1 MKNSIRECHG
11 EGIAAYYEKKD
22 ISMSRFKKGFRRF
35 AAAALC
41 AVLVLSAAGCGGGGK
56 GEQAGGGSG
65 GGSASATGTMPE
77 ITSKDGVAKS
87 EMISLGEDFATEG
100 LQLLAMENGVL
111 YGFNYNYEGEGYES
125 YELVHFKEDGSG
137 FERVDYKLDNSESG
151 EVTASA
157 FKDGNF
163 YLGIANTSNSEALD
177 YMLDNNLDA
186 DAEIPEGMSE
196 DAVTSYQI
204 ACVTPDGK
212 QKWIKDVKTPK
223 NELYFYIENIVP
235 SDDGLLIV
243 SSEGVDLY
251 SAEDGSF
258 KEAVCEVASEDDL
271 TGILYAMSDGT
282 VLMSDDTGAATKIL
296 RYNSGNKKFEDSITL
311 PSALVGASIY
321 PGKQDNLYIA
331 SETGIYKAALGSDK
345 ISAIVN
351 YVNSD
356 LDIEGVSRLIELDDG
371 RFVIQGYGSEVKL
384 DTYILEPVAPE
395 DVKERKEITLG
406 GYYISYDVRSEVI
419 KFNKENSDFRIT
431 IQDYSQYDL
440 AEDEYADSTG
450 LSKMNTD
457 IVSGNVPDIL
467 VLSDYMPVNSYI
479 SKGMMMDLTDRY
491 ESDKEINKSDFFQN
505 VVDAFK
511 TDGKMYFLV
520 PGFTVTGVA
529 GKEKY
534 IGDGKDLTI
543 ARAKEIAAG
552 LGLSETGVL
561 GLIDRESVLAYAIE
575 FSGDQFIDMDQHTC
589 DFHNARFQELLEF
602 ANKFPAQ
609 IGDEEAYDY
618 STQYLADKALLGI
631 QFINTPFDYYY
642 MTRQLYGDVNVTVT
656 GFPSEDNKG
665 PAVAPSIELGISSSC
680 SDPDGCWKFI
690 RRFMMPDY
698 QSAMESSLPISKT
711 AVRKQGDDVIA
722 SFKEQEME
730 YEQYLKEQDVIISE
744 EDESE
749 DASEGLTGD
758 QMTVVTDGVDL
769 SDTES
774 ESEDMSGK
782 PVPEEDFDGTHE
794 EYEKYVEDFNA
805 EAASTEEEILIAPDE
820 IDMGDT
826 EKQDY
831 GLDSLPEFGKDDIA
845 ALEKILEGLSFSVN
859 SESEVLNII
868 MEEAG
873 AYFAGQK
880 STDEV
885 SDIIQSR
892 IQVYL
897 KENE

>member
-1 MKNSIRECHG
+1 MIRL
-11 EGIAAYYEKKD
+11 
-22 ISMSRFKKGFRRF
+22 RKGFRRF

-41 AVLVLSAAGCGGGGK
+41 VVLALSAVGCGSGGK
-56 GEQAGGGSG
+56 GESAGGGSG
-65 GGSASATGTMPE
+65 SGSASATGTLPE

-87 EMISLGEDFATEG
+87 ELISLGDDFSTEG
-100 LQLLAMENGVL
+100 LQLLAMEEGVL
-111 YGFNYNYEGEGYES
+111 YGFNYNYEGEGFET

-137 FERVDYKLDNSESG
+137 FERVEYKLDNSESG

-157 FKDGNF
+157 FKDGCF

-186 DAEIPEGMSE
+186 DAEIPEGLSE
-196 DAVTSYQI
+196 DASTSYQI
-204 ACVTPDGK
+204 CCVTPDGK
-212 QKWIKDVKTPK
+212 QKWIKDVRTPK
-223 NELYFYIENIVP
+223 NELYFYIESIVP
-235 SDDGLLIV
+235 SHDVLLVV

-251 SAEDGSF
+251 STEDGSF
-258 KEAVCEVASEDDL
+258 KESVCEVASEDDL

-282 VLMSDDTGAATKIL
+282 ILMSDDTGAATKIL
-296 RYNSGNKKFEDSITL
+296 RYNSGSKKFEDSLTL
-311 PSALVGASIY
+311 PSALVGASLF
-321 PGKQDNLYIA
+321 PGRQENLYLA
-331 SETGIYKAALGSDK
+331 SETGIYRASLESDE
-345 ISAIVN
+345 ISVIVN

-356 LDIEGVSRLIELDDG
+356 LDLEGISRLIELEDG

-440 AEDEYADSTG
+440 AEDEYTDSTG

-467 VLSDYMPVNSYI
+467 VLNDYMPVNSYI
-479 SKGMMMDLTDRY
+479 SKGMLQDLTDRY
-491 ESDKEINKSDFFQN
+491 DSDKEINKSDFFQN

-529 GKEKY
+529 GKQKY

-543 ARAKEIAAG
+543 ARAKEIATGMG
-552 LGLSETGVL
+552 LGETGIL
-561 GLIDRESVLAYAIE
+561 GLIDRESVLSYAIE
-575 FSGDQFIDMDQHTC
+575 FSGDQFIDMDKHTC

-609 IGDEEAYDY
+609 INDEEAYDY

-680 SDPDGCWKFI
+680 SDLDGCWNFI

-698 QSAMESSLPISKT
+698 QTSMESSLPISKT
-711 AVRKQGDDVIA
+711 AVRKQGEDVIE

-730 YEQYLKEQDVIISE
+730 YEQYLKEQDVVIST

-749 DASEGLTGD
+749 DASAGLTGD
-758 QMTVVTDGVDL
+758 QMAVVTDGVDL

-774 ESEDMSGK
+774 ESEDLTG
-782 PVPEEDFDGTHE
+782 PEEDFDGTHE
-794 EYEKYVEDFNA
+794 EYEKYVKDFNS
-805 EAASTEEEILIAPDE
+805 EAGSTQEEVLIAPDE

-826 EKQDY
+826 ENEDY
-831 GLDSLPEFGKDDIA
+831 GLDSLPEFGKDDLD

-859 SESEVLNII
+859 SEREVLKII